1 MRRKIVA
8 IVGDALIDPNG
19 LKAKMAFEA
28 AKALVDNGYR
38 VQSGGLRGVME
49 AAFKGAHAS
58 ANYKEGD
65 TIAILPS
72 FNVSDANDYADI
84 VIPTGLDLYRN
95 VIVAGASAVVAI
107 GGGAGTLTEI
117 GNAWALKRLIVSFN
131 NVDGWSAKIADT
143 KMDGRVRYTDIP
155 EDKVYGVDNAEDMI
169 KIINANIDRY
179 DMNYVGIR
187 ATDKP

>member
-8 IVGDALIDPNG
+8 IVGDAKVDPNG
-19 LKAKMAFEA
+19 LKAKMAYEA

-72 FNVSDANDYADI
+72 FNVSDANEYADI

-117 GNAWALKRLIVSFN
+117 GNAWALKRLIVAFN
-131 NVDGWSAKIADT
+131 NVDGWSAKIADQR
-143 KMDGRVRYTDIP
+143 MDERVRYDNIP
-155 EDKVYGVDNAEDMI
+155 DDRIYGVNNADDMV
-169 KIINANIDRY
+169 KIINENIDRY
-179 DMNYVGIR
+179 NINYVGIR
-187 ATDKP
+187 VQDKL